1 MPTLNE
7 NGISTNDEVE
17 IVGEAL
23 YERLFNG
30 GFGGDGSIGVES
42 LSNVT
47 ITSLLDGQL
56 LQYDIT
62 SGKWVNVS
70 STSLSY
76 DDTALSN
83 RVTALEAPETVV
95 AEDNIID
102 FSNKYVELTATA
114 TNITAT
120 NIPNTPKEGVII
132 VHSAEN
138 ITGWGTE
145 FKFKTV
151 PTALSGDEI
160 FAYFVENSTTIWI
173 GRVV

>member
-1 MPTLNE
+1 MASVNLTDVLLGEDRATIETIIGESSLN
-7 NGISTNDEVE
+7 
-17 IVGEAL
+17 
-23 YERLFNG
+23 
-30 GFGGDGSIGVES
+30 
-42 LSNVT
+42 
-47 ITSLLDGQL
+47 
-56 LQYDIT
+56 
-62 SGKWVNVS
+62 
-70 STSLSY
+70 
-76 DDTALSN
+76 N

-114 TNITAT
+114 ANITAT

-151 PTALSGDEI
+151 PTDLSGDEI

-173 GRVV
+173 GRVQ